1 MRNLA
6 GLVAAAALFTS
17 VSTIASAADW
27 RGWNIHVPDY
37 PTSTSM
43 DEFGKLV
50 AERTQGRITPKTYHS
65 AQLGQQDEAI
75 QQIQLG
81 ALDFAVFNLVPFNNI
96 VKESIAF
103 TLPYVFDSVDH
114 MHKVVDGVIGQEV
127 GKAFEAKNIVVLA
140 YQDAGARN
148 FYNSK
153 HEVKT
158 PADLKGMKIRIQSS
172 DMNVAMIGALG
183 ANGTPIPYGEVFTAL
198 QQGVVDGAENN
209 WPSYEEAQHFQVA
222 KYFTIDEHV
231 MVPEIFVVAKTVWDG
246 LSKEDQDVV
255 RQAAIDASQLERKL
269 WAEREQ
275 TARKKVEAGG
285 AIIADHIDKGPWKAA
300 MAPVYEKYGA
310 DPVIKHL
317 MDEIAAVH

>member
-1 MRNLA
+1 MRKLA
-6 GLVAAAALFTS
+6 GLLAAASLFALI
-17 VSTIASAADW
+17 STTASAADW

-37 PTSTSM
+37 PTSVSM
-43 DEFGKLV
+43 DNFDKLV
-50 AERTQGRITPKTYHS
+50 AERTQGRINPKTYHS

-81 ALDFAVFNLVPFNNI
+81 ALDFAVFNLVPLNNL

-114 MHKVVDGVIGQEV
+114 MHKVVDGPIGAEV
-127 GKAFEAKNIVVLA
+127 AKAFEEKNMVVLA
-140 YQDAGARN
+140 WQDAGARN

-183 ANGTPIPYGEVFTAL
+183 ANGSPIPYGEVFSAL

-209 WPSYEEAQHFQVA
+209 WPSYDEAQHFQVA
-222 KYFTIDEHV
+222 KYYTVDEHV

-246 LSKEDQDVV
+246 LSKEDQEIV
-255 RQAAIDASQLERKL
+255 RQAAVESSQLERKL
-269 WAEREQ
+269 WADREVA
-275 TARKKVEAGG
+275 ARKKVEAGG
-285 AIIADHIDKGPWKAA
+285 AIIADHIDKAPWKAA

-310 DPVIKHL
+310 DPAIKKL
-317 MDEIAAVH
+317 VDEIAAAK